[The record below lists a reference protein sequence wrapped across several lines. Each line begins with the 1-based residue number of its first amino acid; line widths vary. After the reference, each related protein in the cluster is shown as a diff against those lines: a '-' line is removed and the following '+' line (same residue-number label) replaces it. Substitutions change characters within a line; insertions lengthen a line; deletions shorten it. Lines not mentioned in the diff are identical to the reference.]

1 MNKKLNKNL
10 NKNEIIVCFVPSL
23 KWRMSSGARFGFRSK
38 TKQNKT
44 KQNKTK
50 QNKYQNI
57 KYQISNI
64 KYQNQYQK

>member
-23 KWRMSSGARFGFRSK
+23 KWRMSSGARFGFRFK
-38 TKQNKT
+38 P